1 MGRTRHQLKPQ
12 IQQQMEKINAF
23 ILSGDVLSQK
33 LVLQVNIP
41 FVDLNNY
48 ATFTFMQDPTD
59 DPYNESVE
67 NRNEFY
73 QRRTDDARVR
83 EIKEFIKTSVLRQLS
98 GEIVATIFP
107 TAILLSTHIDD
118 TSFELHKSY
127 PIESDVFFGNN
138 LYIVDGQ
145 HRLMAMRELYAEY
158 KRMLF
163 RSEEDESI
171 FNYLN
176 TYMFNCTLLLNFDM
190 WEQAM
195 VFADVNFKQKKVDKS
210 LYYTIYGMNYSS
222 NPADYNRNYIYIA
235 HNLVKF
241 MNTYEL
247 SPLKGKIMMLG
258 THQSNNRGYISQACL
273 AEALMKNIYSP
284 RGIWYV
290 NPSDMQTPPNYKSM
304 AVELLSFYVA
314 VRSCFDKV
322 WPTDSYQRDTILMK
336 TTGVGAM
343 MNLMAY
349 IHTSKLPDEIKSLL
363 KEECK
368 TTICDEYIGF
378 VKPLLQRVSAYQYE
392 LFTPK
397 GNYTGTGGRGLVNQ
411 LYQQMK
417 DLIENEVGEIAYK
430 LIGTDTIKINNIDV
444 DVKYYQDEDGFYSF
458 KLSHYFKNS
467 YQMAPYRPG
476 SGSVAESMDHL
487 KFKLKLY
494 VDQVDA
500 DATYEVNQ
508 TF

>member
-1 MGRTRHQLKPQ
+1 
-12 IQQQMEKINAF
+12 MEKINAF
-23 ILSGDVLSQK
+23 VLSGDVSSQK

-41 FVDLNNY
+41 FVDLNKY

-59 DPYNESVE
+59 DPYRETIES
-67 NRNEFY
+67 RNEFY
-73 QRRTDDARVR
+73 QRRTDDDRVR
-83 EIKEFIKTSVLRQLS
+83 KIKEFIKSSILRQQS
-98 GEIVATIFP
+98 GELVATLFP

-118 TSFELHKSY
+118 TSFELHKTY
-127 PIESDVFFGNN
+127 PIQSEIFFSND

-145 HRLMAMRELYAEY
+145 HRLMAMRGLYDDY
-158 KRMLF
+158 SKMLF
-163 RSEEDESI
+163 RSEEEEAI
-171 FNYLN
+171 LNYLK

-190 WEQAM
+190 WEQAL
-195 VFADVNFKQKKVDKS
+195 VFADVNFNQKKVDKS

-222 NPADYNRNYIYIA
+222 NPSDYNRNYIYIA

-258 THQSNNRGYISQACL
+258 TRQSNNRGFISQACL

-290 NPSDMQTPPNYKSM
+290 NPSDMQTSPNYKSM

-322 WPTDSYQRDTILMK
+322 WPVDAYQRDTILMK

-343 MNLMAY
+343 LNLMAY

-363 KEECK
+363 RDSDKPN
-368 TTICDEYIGF
+368 ICNEYVGF
-378 VKPLLQRVSAYQYE
+378 VKPILQKVSLYQYE
-392 LFTPK
+392 LFTPT
-397 GNYTGTGGRGLVNQ
+397 GNYAGTGGRGLVSQ
-411 LYQQMK
+411 LYQRMRE
-417 DLIENEVGEIAYK
+417 LIENDAEEMVYT
-430 LIGTDTIKINNIDV
+430 LIGTDTIKINDIDV
-444 DVKYYQDEDGFYSF
+444 DVKYYKDEEGFYSF

-476 SGSVAESMDHL
+476 SGSIAKSMDHL
-487 KFKLKLY
+487 KYKLKLY
-494 VDQVDA
+494 IDQVEK
-500 DATYEVNQ
+500 DATYEVNKS
-508 TF
+508 F

>member
-1 MGRTRHQLKPQ
+1 
-12 IQQQMEKINAF
+12 MEKINAF
-23 ILSGDVLSQK
+23 VLSGDVSSQK

-41 FVDLNNY
+41 FVDLNKY

-67 NRNEFY
+67 SRNEFY
-73 QRRTDDARVR
+73 QRRTDKTRVR
-83 EIKEFIKTSVLRQLS
+83 EIKNFIKSSVLRQLS
-98 GEIVATIFP
+98 GEMVATLFP
-107 TAILLSTHIDD
+107 TAVLLSTHIDD

-127 PIESDVFFGNN
+127 PIQSNVFFSND

-145 HRLMAMRELYAEY
+145 HRLMAMCELYAEY
-158 KRMLF
+158 SRMLF
-163 RSEEDESI
+163 RTDEDDAI
-171 FNYLN
+171 LNYLKS
-176 TYMFNCTLLLNFDM
+176 YMFNCTLLLNFDM

-258 THQSNNRGYISQACL
+258 PHQSNSRGFISQACL
-273 AEALMKNIYSP
+273 AEELMKNIYSP

-290 NPSDMQTPPNYKSM
+290 NPTDMQTPPNYKSM

-314 VRSCFDKV
+314 VRSCFINV
-322 WPTDSYQRDTILMK
+322 WPVDANQHETILMK

-343 MNLMAY
+343 LNLMTY
-349 IHTSKLPDEIKSLL
+349 IHTSKLPDDIKKQM
-363 KEECK
+363 KESATPSVCN
-368 TTICDEYIGF
+368 EYIGF
-378 VKPLLQRVSAYQYE
+378 VKPILQKIAEHQYD
-392 LFTPK
+392 LFTSS
-397 GNYTGTGGRGLVNQ
+397 GNYTGTGGKGLVKQ
-411 LYQQMK
+411 LFQRMK
-417 DLIENEVGEIAYK
+417 DIIEGEEEPVYT
-430 LIGTDTIKINNIDV
+430 LIGTDTVKINNIDV
-444 DVKYYQDEDGFYSF
+444 DVKYYRDEDGMYSF
-458 KLSHYFKNS
+458 ILSHYFKNS

-476 SGSVAESMDHL
+476 SGSIAESMEHL

-494 VDQVDA
+494 IDQVDT
-500 DATYEVNQ
+500 DATFVVNPN
-508 TF
+508 F